1 MAESKSKPQLPVPV
15 RKALIL
21 LLYCAVWWLISV
33 IVNNEVLLPGPA
45 ETLKRLGS
53 LLLVRANRLSLLA
66 SVGRVLLGMLIGMV
80 TGILL
85 GVLTGILPVAEEL
98 LRPLRNIVRATP
110 VTSFILLFILWF
122 SSSMVPVLIAA
133 LMTVPIIWV
142 SVADGLKAV
151 DRKLIEMVRVFR
163 LPVIKRIRDLYIPSV
178 LPGFRGAM
186 KNALGFAWK
195 SGVAAEILS
204 IPRVAVGSL
213 LYRAKLNIET
223 TDLFAWTLG
232 IVILSA
238 LTEYLLTWFVERRTR
253 V

>member
-1 MAESKSKPQLPVPV
+1 MPESKAKKRITGLMK
-15 RKALIL
+15 KAAVL
-21 LLYCAVWWLISV
+21 LGYCLLWWLV
-33 IVNNEVLLPGPA
+33 YAIVDNEVLFPGPVQ
-45 ETLKRLGS
+45 TVGRLGS

-66 SVGRVLLGMLIGMV
+66 SVGRVLLGMTVGTLAGV
-80 TGILL
+80 LL
-85 GVLTGILPVAEEL
+85 GVLTGMLSFAEEL
-98 LRPLRNIVRATP
+98 LKPLRNIVRATP

-122 SSSMVPVLIAA
+122 SSNMVPVLIAA

-142 SVADGLKAV
+142 NVADGLKAV
-151 DRKLIEMVRVFR
+151 DKELIEMTRAFR
-163 LPVIKRIRDLYIPSV
+163 LPLKKRVADLYVPSV
-178 LPGFRGAM
+178 LPRFRGAL

-204 IPRVAVGSL
+204 IPRMAVGSL

-232 IVILSA
+232 IIVLSA
-238 LTEYLLTWFVERRTR
+238 ATEYLLTLLVERRAG